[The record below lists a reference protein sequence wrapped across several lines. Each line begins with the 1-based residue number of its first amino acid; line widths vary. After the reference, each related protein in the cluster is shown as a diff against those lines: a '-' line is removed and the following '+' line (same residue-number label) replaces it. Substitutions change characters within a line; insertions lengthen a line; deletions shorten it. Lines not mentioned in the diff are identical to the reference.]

1 MAAGFGSAGIPVR
14 VVLLA
19 FLLLLATNA
28 RAADTLLRIE
38 ILHVESTGYT
48 MDCQEPGDDES
59 GCIIWNQWNV
69 YKARVKQVVSGAY
82 GERDVAFAMYQ
93 HSQYSP
99 GAFKDAYVFI
109 ESLKNLDTA
118 RKLGTPHVAYDLVLP
133 RSYVC
138 MDKDRLRSLKGDLFE
153 EDPDFRFEWGGCLN
167 EDRFSDAD
175 AFYVC
180 DDLESE
186 ALQMAC
192 KERVVSA
199 ADKELVDTER
209 QLRQKYNDRF
219 DDGPW
224 ADVRSQAF
232 GAFEKS
238 AGEFRKYRKAT
249 CAFEATLSSAA
260 EYRRKSEIECEYRM
274 IGERVRMLYQQE
286 LSN

>member
-19 FLLLLATNA
+19 FLLLLTTNA

-38 ILHVESTGYT
+38 ILHVESTDYT
-48 MDCQEPGDDES
+48 MDCREPGDDEA

-82 GERDVAFAMYQ
+82 GARDVVFAMYQ

-109 ESLKNLDTA
+109 ESFKNPDTA
-118 RKLGTPHVAYDLVLP
+118 RKLGTPYAVHDLVLP

-138 MDKDRLRSLKGDLFE
+138 MDKDRLRSLEGDLFE
-153 EDPDFRFEWGGCLN
+153 EDPDFRFEWGGCLD
-167 EDRFSDAD
+167 ETRFSDDD
-175 AFYVC
+175 AFSVC
-180 DDLESE
+180 DDLGSE

-192 KERVVSA
+192 KERAVSA
-199 ADKELVDTER
+199 ADKALVDTER
-209 QLRQKYNDRF
+209 QLHRKYSDRF
-219 DDGPW
+219 DEGPW
-224 ADVRSQAF
+224 VDVRSEAF
-232 GAFEKS
+232 GAFETS
-238 AGEFRKYRKAT
+238 AGEFREYRKAT
-249 CAFEATLSSAA
+249 CAFEATLSGAA

-274 IGERVRMLYQQE
+274 IGERVRMLYRQE
-286 LSN
+286 LSD